1 MWKTLWFWKLLLGY
15 AASIMMLT
23 AVGTSPIGIIEFAG
37 IQPPAPPDNAQPVTP
52 EEYYSSNGIK
62 AAVYAIVTG
71 LLLVI
76 SLIGKDSSPS
86 QARKAVAVDFVNR
99 VATALAA
106 IAIGYYWL
114 ASVLGTNPLP
124 YLRAFGTI
132 SSIVL
137 IGITIYIILFLVTV
151 YLAFLILRWL
161 YQNLHDRVILILHRI
176 RRNLCFVVYRTW
188 FALKK
193 ASKTIYN
200 WILFTLSGTTRRLRV
215 AVYLAWSVLRKTPRT
230 ILNRLLN
237 TFRWIMRKPRRRT
250 GRDR

>member
-1 MWKTLWFWKLLLGY
+1 MWKTLWFWKLLLTY
-15 AASIMMLT
+15 VASIMMLT
-23 AVGTSPIGIIEFAG
+23 AVGTPPIGIIEFAG

-52 EEYYSSNGIK
+52 EEYYSSSSIK

-71 LLLVI
+71 LLLLI

-86 QARKAVAVDFVNR
+86 QARKAVAVDIVNR
-99 VATALAA
+99 AAIALAA
-106 IAIGYYWL
+106 IATGYYWL

-137 IGITIYIILFLVTV
+137 VGITIYIILLLATV
-151 YLAFLILRWL
+151 YLAFRILWWL
-161 YQNLHDRVILILHRI
+161 YQSLHDRVTLLLHWI
-176 RRNLCFVVYRTW
+176 RRKLGVVVYRAW
-188 FALKK
+188 FALRK

-200 WILFTLSGTTRRLRV
+200 WILSTLPRTTRRLRV

-230 ILNRLLN
+230 ILNRVLN
-237 TFRWIMRKPRRRT
+237 TFHWIKQKSRRRT
-250 GRDR
+250 GGDT